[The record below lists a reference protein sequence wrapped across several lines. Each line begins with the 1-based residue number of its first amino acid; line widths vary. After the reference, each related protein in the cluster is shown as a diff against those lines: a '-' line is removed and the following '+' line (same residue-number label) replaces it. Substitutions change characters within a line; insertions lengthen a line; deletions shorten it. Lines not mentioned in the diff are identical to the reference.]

1 MEVITKRCYECGQA
15 IKGKIEFAVAVR
27 TTIEAEEVRRVIE
40 PFRENREI
48 VPAIKAIRNLVPSIT
63 LTDAKD
69 IINYLWFRDYPP
81 QEVSNNE

>member
-1 MEVITKRCYECGQA
+1 MEAITERCYEYGQA

-48 VPAIKAIRNLVPSIT
+48 VPAIKAIRNLGIT